1 MNELITNFHF
11 LRPWWL
17 AAALPAGLLLWLIAG
32 QSGSRRAWKNII
44 SAHLLKHLLIHES
57 AQNRIRPWHLLG
69 VVWCIVI
76 ISLSGPAWQI
86 EPSPFAEDQSAL
98 FIVLKVTPSM
108 TADDIQPSRLDRA
121 IHKIRDLM
129 ALRRGTLN
137 GLIAYS
143 GSAHLVMPLTRDN
156 AIIESFAAE
165 LSPEIM
171 PSEGDALSE
180 AILLANDR
188 LKKSGLSGS
197 VLLVTDAVAEDQVQ
211 EIARNQE
218 ENLFPV
224 HLLAIASEN
233 PGGIISAPAL
243 DRSALGKA
251 ARAMD
256 GSLTVVTPDEQDV
269 EKIASKVE
277 KDLATMIL
285 PDSGQRWKD
294 SGFWL
299 VPFVAILTLIWFR
312 RGWVVRYE

>member
-17 AAALPAGLLLWLIAG
+17 AAALPAGLLLWFIVD
-32 QSGSRRAWKNII
+32 QSDSKRAWKNII
-44 SAHLLKHLLIHES
+44 SGHLLKHLLISES
-57 AQNRIRPWHLLG
+57 AQNRLRPWHLLG
-69 VVWCIVI
+69 VVWGVVI
-76 ISLSGPAWQI
+76 IALSGPAWQI

-98 FIVLKVTPSM
+98 FIVLKVAPSM
-108 TADDIQPSRLDRA
+108 TAEDIQPSRLDRA

-129 ALRRGTLN
+129 VLRRGTLN

-156 AIIESFAAE
+156 AIIESFAGE

-171 PSEGDALSE
+171 PAKGDALAE
-180 AILLANDR
+180 AVLMANDQ

-197 VLLVTDAVAEDQVQ
+197 VLLVTDEVSEDQLQ
-211 EIARNQE
+211 ELSGSQNRNA
-218 ENLFPV
+218 FPV

-243 DRSALGKA
+243 DRSRLSKA
-251 ARAMD
+251 ARVLD
-256 GSLTVVTPDEQDV
+256 GSLSVVTPDEQDV
-269 EKIASKVE
+269 ENIASNVE
-277 KDLATMIL
+277 KDLATMIV

-299 VPFVAILTLIWFR
+299 VPFIAVLTLIWFR